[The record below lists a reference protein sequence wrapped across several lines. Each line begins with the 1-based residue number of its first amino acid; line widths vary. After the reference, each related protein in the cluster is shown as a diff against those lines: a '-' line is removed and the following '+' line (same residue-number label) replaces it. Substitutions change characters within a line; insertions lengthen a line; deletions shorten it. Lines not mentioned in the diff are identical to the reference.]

1 MPASAKIIEREQRIL
16 TADQEQRVQRQVERL
31 RACAG
36 DYTSIHEELV
46 RKRLAWWDANG
57 EGFDCAGP
65 LPRRAYTLV
74 FLVYMGL
81 DPAEISVVYEDE
93 RRIIWRSVNF
103 CPTLE
108 ACRRLGL
115 DTRVVCRT
123 ATERSVET
131 LISRLDERLRFGRN
145 YETGIRPY
153 ATFCEEEIWLAE

>member
-1 MPASAKIIEREQRIL
+1 MLASAKKLERDRRSL
-16 TADQEQRVQRQVERL
+16 TADRERRVQRQVARL
-31 RACAG
+31 AACAG

-46 RKRLAWWDANG
+46 HKRLAWWEAHG
-57 EGFDCAGP
+57 EGLDLAGP

-81 DPAEISVVYEDE
+81 DLSEVPVVYEDE
-93 RRIIWRSVNF
+93 RRIVWQSVNF

-115 DTRVVCRT
+115 DTRAVCRA
-123 ATERSVET
+123 ATERSVEA
-131 LISRLDERLRFGRN
+131 LIRRLDERLRFGRN

-153 ATFCEEEIWLAE
+153 ARFCEEEIWLAE